1 VEEFAEGRQVIVVI
15 REVQHDLVLLERLDP
30 ILTLADVALDQ
41 LHPRRECRWAIV
53 RRRREIVEDRDLVPL
68 LQQKLP
74 GALTNEAG
82 PAGDQHLHCWG
93 L

>member
-1 VEEFAEGRQVIVVI
+1 MVI
-15 REVQHDLVLLERLDP
+15 REAHDDLVLLERLHP
-30 ILTLADVALDQ
+30 ILALADVPLDQ
-41 LHPRRECRWAIV
+41 VDARRERRWAIV
-53 RRRREIVEDRDLVPL
+53 RRGREIVEDCDLVPL
-68 LQQKLP
+68 LHRVLP

>member
-1 VEEFAEGRQVIVVI
+1 MTSHAPLLSGHEAQGTVTANIDTLSLALWTLDDRVLEVTARSLVRAAGIVHV
-15 REVQHDLVLLERLDP
+15 
-30 ILTLADVALDQ
+30 
-41 LHPRRECRWAIV
+41 
-53 RRRREIVEDRDLVPL
+53 EIVEDGDLVPL